1 MFVEKNMETKVS
13 IIGAGKM
20 ATGMAKRLAAA
31 GVPVVIGARDLAK
44 AEALAKAAGKG
55 VRFAG
60 VADAGKQADLVVL
73 AVPYD
78 AMGDTLKALGNVAGK
93 ILMDISNP
101 ITADYMALTIGHTTS
116 AAEEIQKL
124 APQSRVVKAFNTIF
138 SQIFDL
144 EPKAG
149 GTRVQVFYASD
160 DKAAGDKVAEC
171 IAAMGYEAVF
181 SGPLSNA
188 RYLEPVGELN
198 IHLGFALGHGTLV
211 APAWLKAAA

>member
-1 MFVEKNMETKVS
+1 METKVS

-55 VRFAG
+55 VRFAS
-60 VADAGKQADLVVL
+60 VAEAGKQADIIVL
-73 AVPYD
+73 AVPYG
-78 AMGDTLKALGNVAGK
+78 AMGDTLKALGNVTGK

-101 ITADYMALTIGHTTS
+101 ITPDYMALTIGHTTS

-138 SQIFDL
+138 AQIFDL

-149 GTRVQVFYASD
+149 AARVQVFYATD

-171 IAAMGYEAVF
+171 IAAMGYEAVS

-211 APAWLKAAA
+211 APAWIKAAA